1 MDRHDDEELLTT
13 ADVAGITPRCSRTSS
28 RLLSLPG
35 GSMSSADHHTDIDA
49 ERHRKDRALIA
60 RIAASER
67 WGHTG
72 DRSAATAPARHGFR
86 AKFELE
92 ADPDGVLPID
102 ERARRADALQRAHML
117 RLSLASA
124 RSRRRKT

>member
-1 MDRHDDEELLTT
+1 MDRHDNEDLLTT
-13 ADVAGITPRCSRTSS
+13 GEVPRCARTSS
-28 RLLSLPG
+28 RFPALPG
-35 GSMSSADHHTDIDA
+35 GSMSSADHRTDVDA
-49 ERHRKDRALIA
+49 ERHRKDRALMA

-72 DRSAATAPARHGFR
+72 NRSAATAPARDGLR

-124 RSRRRKT
+124 RARRRKT